1 MLDDYIQLFYEEQV
15 DQKIRGAQS
24 ILYLCLDNKNMEIML
39 SHETL
44 LGTVSRTLRDD
55 YKKSMELALYLLNI
69 FQAYSNF
76 SEFHE
81 FLITNQIGDTTIKI
95 IDHEIKRYV
104 QRVKDFKEKM
114 EVAKSMGTGVDPGFE
129 QAQEDLR
136 KEEKKLSNTIKK

>member
-1 MLDDYIQLFYEEQV
+1 
-15 DQKIRGAQS
+15 
-24 ILYLCLDNKNMEIML
+24 ML

-55 YKKSMELALYLLNI
+55 YKKSMELTLYLLNI

-104 QRVKDFKEKM
+104 QRVKSFKEQSEK
-114 EVAKSMGTGVDPGFE
+114 AKNKGASMAPDFE

-136 KEEKKLSNTIKK
+136 KEEKKLGSTIKKQEKVLFVAFHLLLNLAENL

>member
-1 MLDDYIQLFYEEQV
+1 MLDEYIQLFYEEQIE
-15 DQKIRGAQS
+15 QKVRGAQS

-44 LGTVSRTLRDD
+44 IVTVSRTLRDD

-81 FLITNQIGDTTIKI
+81 FLITV
-95 IDHEIKRYV
+95 RY
-104 QRVKDFKEKM
+104 F
-114 EVAKSMGTGVDPGFE
+114 
-129 QAQEDLR
+129 
-136 KEEKKLSNTIKK
+136 